1 MAGPEASS
9 QAQGLDNCFD
19 GRAVRIVEEA
29 ISIGALPQFKLD
41 CSEMDLRGLPP
52 TLAEVYLLAI
62 VRALQRASQS
72 RSGPAPLFPSRLR
85 SVS

>member
-1 MAGPEASS
+1 MASPPLGLT

-29 ISIGALPQFKLD
+29 ISIGALPQFKVESAAL
-41 CSEMDLRGLPP
+41 DLRFLPP

-62 VRALQRASQS
+62 VRALQRQRYESCQA
-72 RSGPAPLFPSRLR
+72 
-85 SVS
+85 